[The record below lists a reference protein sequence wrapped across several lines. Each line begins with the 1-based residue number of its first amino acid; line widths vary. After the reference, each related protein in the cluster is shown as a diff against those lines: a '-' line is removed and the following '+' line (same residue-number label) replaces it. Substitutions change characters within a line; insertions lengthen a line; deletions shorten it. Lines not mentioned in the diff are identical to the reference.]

1 MQWTDSVVPII
12 IPCIGCKTH
21 IALPRHEAGSPCRM
35 HTHEKE
41 NMGIR
46 LKDLSKLGY
55 RDNVARSLA
64 VAIVGKHCKHQS
76 KEQIIK
82 TLSDVLENP
91 DTYKE
96 NETWGKLAEHLSP
109 TLIEKK
115 FTAYDLLEE
124 PLPYKTYGGKFIETL
139 AKQQMNLAMR
149 LPVSVAG
156 ALMPDAH
163 AGYGLPIGGVLAT
176 DNAVIPTP

>member
-1 MQWTDSVVPII
+1 
-12 IPCIGCKTH
+12 
-21 IALPRHEAGSPCRM
+21 
-35 HTHEKE
+35 
-41 NMGIR
+41 MGIR

-96 NETWGKLAEHLSP
+96 NETWGKLAEQLSP

-115 FTAYDLLEE
+115 ITAYDLLD
-124 PLPYKTYGGKFIETL
+124 ET
-139 AKQQMNLAMR
+139 
-149 LPVSVAG
+149 
-156 ALMPDAH
+156 
-163 AGYGLPIGGVLAT
+163 
-176 DNAVIPTP
+176 